1 MKLNTKHEARYVL
14 KVSNKETQR
23 ILLFADNIYLLKV
36 NNKNIS
42 KGVKYVQ
49 CYWRRSG
56 VPFVNYKHTSH
67 LFLMFLLF
75 TLNKQMLAGIVII
88 SIYQI
93 IGSFTRWVQRI
104 NVNLVTELFQS
115 ISLTKIIDQR
125 KFKYLFQI
133 HNELNYD

>member
-1 MKLNTKHEARYVL
+1 
-14 KVSNKETQR
+14 
-23 ILLFADNIYLLKV
+23 
-36 NNKNIS
+36 
-42 KGVKYVQ
+42 
-49 CYWRRSG
+49 
-56 VPFVNYKHTSH
+56 
-67 LFLMFLLF
+67 MFLLF

-93 IGSFTRWVQRI
+93 IGSFTKWVQRI